1 MHYNQLGKS
10 NIKIS
15 EVSFGCMS
23 LKGSKKENI
32 QLIHQAIEHGIN
44 YFDTADLYD
53 AGENEKVVG
62 EALKGLRQD
71 VVLATKVGNELRADG
86 SGWDWNPRKSYI
98 LKAVDKSLKRL
109 KTDYID
115 LYQLHGGTLDDPID
129 ETIEAFE
136 LLKSQGKIREYG
148 ISSIRPN
155 VIRQYVEK
163 SNIAGVMLQ
172 YSLLDRRPEESVLDL
187 LEQNG
192 ISVLVRGGYAKGM
205 LLDKPAKEYLDWS
218 EKDVRQVKEKLMT
231 LSKNQETVQ
240 QVALKYPLAH
250 AAVTTVVSGIRT
262 YEQLLSTMEALEAG
276 PAVDGIIQKLKADL
290 KPNFYE
296 AHR

>member
-129 ETIEAFE
+129 R
-136 LLKSQGKIREYG
+136 KS
-148 ISSIRPN
+148 
-155 VIRQYVEK
+155 
-163 SNIAGVMLQ
+163 
-172 YSLLDRRPEESVLDL
+172 
-187 LEQNG
+187 
-192 ISVLVRGGYAKGM
+192 
-205 LLDKPAKEYLDWS
+205 
-218 EKDVRQVKEKLMT
+218 
-231 LSKNQETVQ
+231 
-240 QVALKYPLAH
+240 
-250 AAVTTVVSGIRT
+250 VV
-262 YEQLLSTMEALEAG
+262 
-276 PAVDGIIQKLKADL
+276 
-290 KPNFYE
+290 
-296 AHR
+296 

>member
-10 NIKIS
+10 TIKVS

-23 LKGSKKENI
+23 LKGSKKENT

-62 EALKGLRQD
+62 EALKGMRHD
-71 VVLATKVGNELRADG
+71 IVLATKVGNELRADG

-98 LKAVDKSLKRL
+98 LKAVEESLKRL
-109 KTDYID
+109 QTDFID
-115 LYQLHGGTLDDPID
+115 FYQLHGGTIEDPID

-136 LLKSQGKIREYG
+136 LLKEQGKIREYG

-163 SNIAGVMLQ
+163 SNIAGVMMQ

-187 LEQNG
+187 LENHQ
-192 ISVLVRGGYAKGM
+192 ISVLVRGGYAKGL
-205 LLDKPAKEYLDWS
+205 LLDKPAKEYLNWS
-218 EKDVRQVKEKLMT
+218 AKEVDVI
-231 LSKNQETVQ
+231 KNKISALCPDMKTQQ

-250 AAVTTVVSGIRT
+250 KAVASIVSGVRT
-262 YEQLLSTMEALEAG
+262 SEQLFSTLEALEAG
-276 PAVDGIIQKLKADL
+276 EDVDAIIEQLKSDL
-290 KPNFYE
+290 VPNFYE
-296 AHR
+296 MHR